1 MEFFNIE
8 KGIKKMSGAVNFV
21 TECRRCE
28 IKCSGDR
35 QKTRLWLK
43 LHLKKVHP
51 NEKLTVS
58 KSNCHIETHTKCGN
72 PRPQAY
78 TENKM
83 SFTERHKEGF
93 RPF

>member
-1 MEFFNIE
+1 
-8 KGIKKMSGAVNFV
+8 MSGAVNFV

-43 LHLKKVHP
+43 LHFKKVHAG
-51 NEKLTVS
+51 EKLTVS
-58 KSNCHIETHTKCGN
+58 KGSQSIETKTKRGN

-78 TENKM
+78 TENQM
-83 SFTERHKEGF
+83 SFTERIKEGLELQGV
-93 RPF
+93 